1 MKTII
6 KNVNI
11 ITMDNNMTE
20 YKNGFVIIEDENIS
34 YIGNMAELKEDE
46 SAIIID
52 GNNGILMPGMINTH
66 THLSMIPFR
75 SLGDDCKDR
84 LRRYLFPLENE
95 CMNEKLA
102 YYSAKYA
109 ICEMLLSG
117 VTTIM
122 DMYYFEDE
130 VAKASEEMGIRAF
143 LGETVINFPTCDSK
157 DAFGGLDYSI
167 NFIEKWKNH
176 KLITPFI
183 APHAPNTNDT
193 NSLVKANEI
202 SKKYN
207 VPISMHLSEMDYEL
221 KYFKDEFNKTPVEYL
236 ESIGLLSDRLVAA
249 HCIYLT
255 DNDINLLQKY
265 NVKVAHCIGS
275 NTKSAKGVAPV
286 NKLLQ
291 HNIPV
296 GLGTDGASSGN
307 TLDIITQFKLFANFH
322 KLENKDRS
330 IFPAKD
336 IVKLGTISGAKV
348 LNKDNEIGSIEVGK
362 KADLV
367 IIETNSVNMFPIFDP
382 YSAIVYS
389 ANTSNVDTVFVNGK
403 CVVKNKKPVN
413 NDLQTIRE
421 ELKNHMQQFEQ
432 KAKEQLKKA
441 IL

>member
-6 KNVNI
+6 KNVRI
-11 ITMDNNMTE
+11 ITMDSAMKE
-20 YKNGFVIIEDENIS
+20 YENGFVVIENEKIS
-34 YIGNMAELKEDE
+34 FLGDMKEFKE
-46 SAIIID
+46 EINCNIID
-52 GNNGILMPGMINTH
+52 GKYGILMPGMINTH

-95 CMNEKLA
+95 CMNKELA

-117 VTTIM
+117 VTTAM

-130 VAKASEEMGIRAF
+130 VAKASQELGIRAF
-143 LGETVINFPTCDSK
+143 LGETVVNFPSCDTK
-157 DAFGGLDYSI
+157 KAFGGLEYAE
-167 NFIEKWKNH
+167 NFIKKWKDND
-176 KLITPFI
+176 LITPFV

-193 NSLVKANEI
+193 KSLIEANRI
-202 SKKYN
+202 SEKYN
-207 VPISMHLSEMDYEL
+207 VPISMHLCEMDYEL
-221 KYFKDEFNKTPVEYL
+221 KYFKEEFNKTPIEYL

-249 HCIYLT
+249 HCIFLT
-255 DNDINLLQKY
+255 DNDINLLKKY
-265 NVKVAHCIGS
+265 NVSIAHCIGS

-286 NKLLQ
+286 SKMLAN
-291 HNIPV
+291 NIPV

-322 KLENKDRS
+322 KLKNKDRS
-330 IFPAKD
+330 IFPAKE
-336 IVKLGTISGAKV
+336 IIKLGTIMGAKV
-348 LNKDNEIGSIEVGK
+348 LNKEKEIGSIEVGK

-367 IIETNSVNMFPIFDP
+367 ILETESANMFPMFDS

-389 ANTSNVDTVFVNGK
+389 ANASNVDTVFVNGK
-403 CVVKNKKPVN
+403 CLVQNKKLLN
-413 NDLQTIRE
+413 CDFKKIKEDLQRA
-421 ELKNHMQQFEQ
+421 MYQFEE
-432 KAKEQLKKA
+432 KAKAQLEKV

>member
-236 ESIGLLSDRLVAA
+236 ESIGLLSYRLVAA

>member
-6 KNVNI
+6 KNVKI

-20 YKNGFVIIEDENIS
+20 IENGFVVIEGENIS
-34 YIGNMAELKEDE
+34 FIGHMKDYKEDDKN
-46 SAIIID
+46 IIID
-52 GNNGILMPGMINTH
+52 GYGGILMPGMINTH

-102 YYSAKYA
+102 YHSAKYA

-130 VAKASEEMGIRAF
+130 VAKASDEMGIRAF
-143 LGETVINFPTCDSK
+143 LGETIINFPTCDSK
-157 DAFGGLDYSI
+157 EAFGGLNYAEK
-167 NFIEKWKNH
+167 FIEKWKNH
-176 KLITPFI
+176 NLITPFI

-193 NSLVKANEI
+193 NSLIKANEI

-221 KYFKDEFNKTPVEYL
+221 KYFKEEFNKTPVEYL
-236 ESIGLLSDRLVAA
+236 ESIELLSDRLVAA

-255 DNDINLLQKY
+255 DNDIKLLEKY

-286 NKLLQ
+286 SKMLQ

-330 IFPAKD
+330 IFPAKE
-336 IVKLGTISGAKV
+336 IIKLGTIMGAKV
-348 LNKDNEIGSIEVGK
+348 LNKDKEIGSIEIGK

-367 IIETNSVNMFPIFDP
+367 IIETNSVNMFPVFDP

-389 ANTSNVDTVFVNGK
+389 ANASNIDTVFVNGK
-403 CVVKNKKPVN
+403 CVVKNKKLVN
-413 NDLQTIRE
+413 KDLQTIKND
-421 ELKNHMQQFEQ
+421 LKNHMQQFEQ
-432 KAKEQLKKA
+432 KAKEQLEKA

>member
-34 YIGNMAELKEDE
+34 YIGNMTELKEDE

-122 DMYYFEDE
+122 DMYYFEEE

-157 DAFGGLDYSI
+157 EAFGGLDYSI

-389 ANTSNVDTVFVNGK
+389 SNTSNVDTVFVNGK

>member
-6 KNVNI
+6 KNVKI
-11 ITMDNNMTE
+11 ITMDSNMNE
-20 YKNGFVIIEDENIS
+20 IENGF
-34 YIGNMAELKEDE
+34 
-46 SAIIID
+46 IIID
-52 GNNGILMPGMINTH
+52 GEKINFIGSMDQYKPIQDSEIIDGNGGILMPGMINTH

-95 CMNEKLA
+95 CMNKQLA

-130 VAKASEEMGIRAF
+130 VAKAVEEMGIRAF

-157 DAFGGLDYSI
+157 EAFGGLEYGEK
-167 NFIEKWKNH
+167 FIEKWKDH
-176 KLITPFI
+176 TLITPFI
-183 APHAPNTNDT
+183 APHAPNTNNTD
-193 NSLVKANEI
+193 SLIKANLI

-221 KYFKDEFNKTPVEYL
+221 KYFKEEYNKTPVEYL

-249 HCIYLT
+249 HCIFLT
-255 DNDINLLQKY
+255 DNDINLLKKY

-275 NTKSAKGVAPV
+275 NTKAAKGVAPV
-286 NKLLQ
+286 SKMLKN
-291 HNIPV
+291 NILV

-336 IVKLGTISGAKV
+336 IVKLGTIMGAKV
-348 LNKDNEIGSIEVGK
+348 LNKENEIGSIEVGK

-367 IIETNSVNMFPIFDP
+367 IIETKSVNMFPIFDP
-382 YSAIVYS
+382 YSALVYS
-389 ANTSNVDTVFVNGK
+389 ANSSNVDTVFVNGK
-403 CVVKNKKPVN
+403 CVVKNKKLLN
-413 NDLQTIRE
+413 FDLETIRNDL
-421 ELKNHMQQFEQ
+421 KNNMKQFEK
-432 KAKEQLKKA
+432 KAKEQLEKPN
-441 IL
+441 L

>member
-367 IIETNSVNMFPIFDP
+367 IIETNSVNMFPIFDS

>member
-1 MKTII
+1 MKTVI

-11 ITMDNNMTE
+11 ITMDSNFTQF
-20 YKNGFVIIEDENIS
+20 KNGFVVIENENISFVGDMKIYKEDEN
-34 YIGNMAELKEDE
+34 AD
-46 SAIIID
+46 IID

-130 VAKASEEMGIRAF
+130 VAKASDEMGIRAF

-157 DAFGGLDYSI
+157 EAFGGLGYAK

-176 KLITPFI
+176 SLITPFV

-193 NSLVKANEI
+193 SSLIKANEL

-221 KYFKDEFNKTPVEYL
+221 KYFKDNFDKTPIEYL
-236 ESIGLLSDRLVAA
+236 ENIDLLSDRLVAA

-255 DNDINLLQKY
+255 DNDICLLEKY

-286 NKLLQ
+286 SKMLQ

-336 IVKLGTISGAKV
+336 IVKLGTIEGAKV
-348 LNKDNEIGSIEVGK
+348 LNKDKEIGSIEVGK

-367 IIETNSVNMFPIFDP
+367 IIETDSINMFPVFDP

-389 ANTSNVDTVFVNGK
+389 ANASNVHTVFVNGK
-403 CVVKNKKPVN
+403 CVVKDKNLVDK
-413 NDLQTIRE
+413 DLQAIKE
-421 ELKNHMQQFEQ
+421 DLKNNMQQFEQ
-432 KAKEQLKKA
+432 KAKEQLEKA
-441 IL
+441 II

>member
-6 KNVNI
+6 KNVKI

-20 YKNGFVIIEDENIS
+20 FENGFVVIENENIS
-34 YIGNMAELKEDE
+34 FIGDMKDFEETNNCN
-46 SAIIID
+46 IVD

-95 CMNEKLA
+95 CMNEDLA

-157 DAFGGLDYSI
+157 EAFGGLNYAKK
-167 NFIEKWKNH
+167 FIEKWKNND
-176 KLITPFI
+176 LITPFI

-193 NSLVKANEI
+193 TSLIKANEI

-221 KYFKDEFNKTPVEYL
+221 KYFKDKYNKTPIEYL
-236 ESIGLLSDRLVAA
+236 ESIELLSDRLVAA
-249 HCIYLT
+249 HCIFLT
-255 DNDINLLQKY
+255 ENDINLLQKY

-275 NTKSAKGVAPV
+275 NTKAAKGIAPV
-286 NKLLQ
+286 SNMLKN
-291 HNIPV
+291 NIYI

-330 IFPAKD
+330 IFPAKE
-336 IVKLGTISGAKV
+336 IIKLGTIMGAKV
-348 LNKDNEIGSIEVGK
+348 LNKDKEIGSIEIGK

-367 IIETNSVNMFPIFDP
+367 IIETESVNMFPVFDP

-389 ANTSNVDTVFVNGK
+389 ANASNVDTVFVNGK
-403 CVVKNKKPVN
+403 CLVKNKKLVN
-413 NDLQTIRE
+413 VDLQNIKNDL
-421 ELKNHMQQFEQ
+421 KNNMSQFEK

-441 IL
+441 II

>member
-6 KNVNI
+6 KNVKI
-11 ITMDNNMTE
+11 ITMDSNMNE
-20 YKNGFVIIEDENIS
+20 IENGFVVIEDEKIAF
-34 YIGNMAELKEDE
+34 IGSMNEFKPIEN
-46 SAIIID
+46 SHIID
-52 GNNGILMPGMINTH
+52 GEGGILMPGMINTH

-95 CMNEKLA
+95 CMNKELA
-102 YYSAKYA
+102 YHSAKYA

-130 VAKASEEMGIRAF
+130 VAKATEEMGIRAF
-143 LGETVINFPTCDSK
+143 LGETVINFPTCDSEE
-157 DAFGGLDYSI
+157 AFGGIDYAKK
-167 NFIEKWKNH
+167 FIEKWNGH
-176 KLITPFI
+176 NLITPFI
-183 APHAPNTNDT
+183 APHAPNTNNTD
-193 NSLVKANEI
+193 SLIKANEI

-221 KYFKDEFNKTPVEYL
+221 KYFKEEYNKTPVEYL
-236 ESIGLLSDRLVAA
+236 ESIGLLSDRLVSA
-249 HCIYLT
+249 HCIFLT
-255 DNDINLLQKY
+255 DNDINLLKKY
-265 NVKVAHCIGS
+265 NVKVSHCIGS

-286 NKLLQ
+286 SKMLEN
-291 HNIPV
+291 NICV

-336 IVKLGTISGAKV
+336 IVKLGTIMGAKV
-348 LNKDNEIGSIEVGK
+348 LNKENEIGSIEIGK

-367 IIETNSVNMFPIFDP
+367 ILETKSVNMFPVFDP

-389 ANTSNVDTVFVNGK
+389 ANASNVDTVFVNGK
-403 CVVKNKKPVN
+403 CVVKNKKLLNIDLETVR
-413 NDLQTIRE
+413 ND
-421 ELKNHMQQFEQ
+421 LKNHMKHFEE
-432 KAKEQLKKA
+432 KAKEQLEKTN
-441 IL
+441 L